1 MFLQE
6 FGMNNNTY
14 WLQRIEKINIGQ
26 YNISLISAENKII
39 NAIAVIKYDKEHP
52 LINFVPD
59 VIGKLVMREN
69 LFGTYARWED
79 SICYKKWQNRTNP
92 IASCYAGWS

>member
-39 NAIAVIKYDKEHP
+39 NAIAVIKYDKEHS

-69 LFGTYARWED
+69 LNVRALCAAIVAFDKAQD
-79 SICYKKWQNRTNP
+79 LDLK
-92 IASCYAGWS
+92 

>member
-1 MFLQE
+1 
-6 FGMNNNTY
+6 MNNNTY

-26 YNISLISAENKII
+26 YYISLISAENKNIH
-39 NAIAVIKYDKEHP
+39 AIAVIRYDKEQP

-69 LFGTYARWED
+69 LNVRALCAAIVAFDKAQD
-79 SICYKKWQNRTNP
+79 LDLK
-92 IASCYAGWS
+92 